1 MNLIT
6 LIFQLILTIP
16 LTIILQYFN
25 NKENRLINHILIPS
39 IYIIIISALIPSI
52 STNIFLIVIFEIFI
66 RNFYITNITNQDK
79 EVSTFSFII
88 ESLISIALSLFTY
101 NYFISKVDTVIPN
114 PEDIKGFVWFLIV
127 LYVVNLYNSSTKDKV
142 KKDSIKKSKLK
153 SERVIMQYAKL
164 KNTYFNIIKSKNNVI
179 NNLIYAIMINEE
191 TKNPKVYRQFKE
203 TFNAILRKET
213 YYGIMQEKS
222 YNRISDEDSVKL
234 AVERFEKILRNT
246 DLKEKEQIDK
256 ILINY
261 SVEDKENII
270 NIYNIITNFLKR

>member
-1 MNLIT
+1 MNLMT

-270 NIYNIITNFLKR
+270 NIYNIINDFLKR

>member
-222 YNRISDEDSVKL
+222 YNRVSDEDSVKL

-270 NIYNIITNFLKR
+270 NIYNIINDFLKR

>member
-222 YNRISDEDSVKL
+222 YNRVSDEDSVKL

>member
-222 YNRISDEDSVKL
+222 YNRVSDEDSVKL

-270 NIYNIITNFLKR
+270 NI